1 MSNFSSRLSQSSSP
15 STVEEL
21 QFGEVTLGMFSIKG
35 ICSLQL
41 WCGPGWHKLLQAGRR
56 LARTDRI
63 FEYQEVSQGV
73 LSRSQAVLIPQ
84 SSILG
89 PRSSILGLQSSVL
102 SPLGPRSSFLSL
114 QSSVFSPRSSIL
126 GPQSSFP
133 GPQSS
138 ILNP

>member
-35 ICSLQL
+35 SNTFCSLQL

-73 LSRSQAVLIPQ
+73 LSRSEAVLIPQ
-84 SSILG
+84 SSVLN
-89 PRSSILGLQSSVL
+89 PWSSVV
-102 SPLGPRSSFLSL
+102 SL
-114 QSSVFSPRSSIL
+114 FQRHSDAH
-126 GPQSSFP
+126 
-133 GPQSS
+133 
-138 ILNP
+138 